1 LRPLLTKVSSN
12 SKSTPFIES
21 LLFWPTLV
29 SPIAIAFLGGLF
41 FTRRKKIVTIINQNS
56 ITKERQ
62 KKVTIQRLPGE
73 SVADYK
79 KRIGK

>member
-1 LRPLLTKVSSN
+1 MK
-12 SKSTPFIES
+12 
-21 LLFWPTLV
+21 
-29 SPIAIAFLGGLF
+29 GLYQGAVQQD
-41 FTRRKKIVTIINQNS
+41 I
-56 ITKERQ
+56 